1 MEWVRIILY
10 IMELILEG
18 IEKSEAIE
26 KAAFL
31 FDVDINDLW
40 DHF

>member
-1 MEWVRIILY
+1 MEWIRITLY

-26 KAAFL
+26 RASLL
-31 FDVDINDLW
+31 FDVDINDI
-40 DHF
+40 